1 MKTLDV
7 QSLHNAIDQ
16 TLEQLK
22 HQSYEFA
29 LRLLLLPSLYGD
41 LGKSLYSD

>member
-7 QSLHNAIDQ
+7 QALHKAIDQ

-22 HQSYEFA
+22 HQSVPYPVPSV
-29 LRLLLLPSLYGD
+29 LRNFY
-41 LGKSLYSD
+41 